1 MQIYSEIAKIDS
13 DFKIIEIVV
22 KLKFQHHLM
31 EYTSFDD
38 LKNLLG
44 TEVSGRRV
52 YKSSLQTRGLG
63 LGGFAGT
70 MKQ

>member
-1 MQIYSEIAKIDS
+1 
-13 DFKIIEIVV
+13 
-22 KLKFQHHLM
+22 M

-52 YKSSLQTRGLG
+52 YKSSFQTKGLG
-63 LGGFAGT
+63 LKGFGGT
-70 MKQ
+70 MMKKYTSSMIGSTIIRNDNQAGSGDFGD